1 MDKVKGGYLRRDPRA
16 RPLVEAGLWPT
27 AALRLVRA
35 GYTSLEKLAA
45 ATRDD
50 LLAIR
55 GVNLKTVEACERL
68 LGHPLPWPTAYWTGR
83 GLLPYIA
90 RTLCRAGIDSLEA
103 LGKLSFK
110 DMRALGIGVSHIR
123 KCEELLGRPFDDG

>member
-1 MDKVKGGYLRRDPRA
+1 MDQKRGSYLKRDPGA
-16 RPLVEAGLWPT
+16 RPLVEAGLRPI
-27 AALRLVRA
+27 AAVRLARA
-35 GYTSLEKLAA
+35 GYTSLEKLAG

-55 GVNLKTVEACERL
+55 GVSLGTVEACERL

-83 GLLPYIA
+83 GLPTNLA
-90 RTLCRAGIDSLEA
+90 RRLCRAGIDSLEA

-110 DMRALGIGVSHIR
+110 DMRALGIGLANIR
-123 KCEELLGRPFDDG
+123 KCEVLLGRHDEG